1 MNIKTV
7 CYTVLLSCWALFAP
21 VRVFLCAEALPPIH
35 IWENI
40 SSQRHDIL
48 LTPYPAATDSLE
60 KPSCAVI
67 VCPGGSYSWLSRE
80 TEGHGV
86 ARWLQENGI
95 SAFVLEYRVQG
106 VLSFLTHYRLLARG
120 VRYPDAL
127 QDLQRSIQIVRER
140 AGELGVDPE
149 RLGVMGFSAGGHL
162 ALSSGEFFDTDFL
175 LPLGIISQVSLRPD
189 FVAALYPV
197 VTMSDGRY
205 VHKRSRRA
213 LLGEWGKFRRSLRD
227 SLSLEKH
234 VRAGMPPVFLANC
247 VDDPTVEYR
256 NSVLLDSALTVE
268 NIPHR
273 YLQFHTGGHGFGADA
288 KKASAES
295 IAWKNEFL
303 SWQQS
308 LWRPDGRSVIDK
320 RIAR

>member
-1 MNIKTV
+1 MNIKAI
-7 CYTVLLSCWALFAP
+7 CYTVLLFCWAFFVPMQA
-21 VRVFLCAEALPPIH
+21 FLLAEGLPPVH
-35 IWENI
+35 IWEAI
-40 SSQRHDIL
+40 PSQRHDVR
-48 LTPYPAATDSLE
+48 LTPYPAASGN
-60 KPSCAVI
+60 PSHRTSAVI

-106 VLSFLTHYRLLARG
+106 VASFVTRYRLFARG

-127 QDLQRSIQIVRER
+127 QDLQRAIQIVRE
-140 AGELGVDPE
+140 GSEEWGIDPE

-162 ALSSGEFFDTDFL
+162 VMSAGEFFATDFL
-175 LPLGIISQVSLRPD
+175 LPLGIVSKVSLRPD

-197 VTMSDGRY
+197 VTMADGRY

-213 LLGEWGKFRRSLRD
+213 LLGEWGKFRHSLQD

-234 VRAGMPPVFLANC
+234 VRFDMPPVFLANC

-256 NSVLLDSALTVE
+256 NSVLLDSALTAEGV
-268 NIPHR
+268 PHV
-273 YLQFHTGGHGFGADA
+273 YLQFQTGGHGFGADE

-295 IAWKNEFL
+295 IGWKNEFL
-303 SWQQS
+303 QWQKTLWQS
-308 LWRPDGRSVIDK
+308 NTQ
-320 RIAR
+320 